1 MNKTELVSAL
11 EREDAQAAKLLSA
24 EESRL
29 NNLADLACSLMAAS
43 CDSAQR
49 DLRIRFP
56 NPVGPN
62 VRFFSAREVMA

>member
-1 MNKTELVSAL
+1 LVTAL
-11 EREDAQAAKLLSA
+11 EREDTQAANLIRGD
-24 EESRL
+24 ESRL

-43 CDSAQR
+43 CDSAER

-56 NPVGPN
+56 DPVGPN